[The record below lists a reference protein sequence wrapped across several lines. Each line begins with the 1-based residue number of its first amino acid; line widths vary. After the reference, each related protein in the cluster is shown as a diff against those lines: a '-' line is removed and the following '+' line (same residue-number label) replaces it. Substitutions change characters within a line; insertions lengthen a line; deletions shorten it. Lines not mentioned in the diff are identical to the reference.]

1 MGDVMGFISEILM
14 GQDMNAVQSLDCP
27 QQAPAAPCPQGPSF
41 SEVRQ
46 VPP

>member
-1 MGDVMGFISEILM
+1 MGDVTGFISETLK
-14 GQDMNAVQSLDCP
+14 GQDMNALQSPDCL